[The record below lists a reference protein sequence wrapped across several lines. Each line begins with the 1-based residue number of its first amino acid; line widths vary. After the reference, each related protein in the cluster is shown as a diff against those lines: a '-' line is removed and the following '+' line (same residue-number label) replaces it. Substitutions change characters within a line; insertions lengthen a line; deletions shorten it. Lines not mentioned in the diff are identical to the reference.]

1 VSFSRSLPALL
12 AVAVSLGTLA
22 ATTPASA
29 QSKAE
34 CLASF
39 DRGQELRNRSRL
51 RAARDEFTVCARSE
65 CSPPVRKDCA
75 ERVEGVMRDMP
86 TLVPAARLSSGG
98 DLPDVAV
105 FVDDER
111 VRPDPGGSIA
121 VDPGRHTLR
130 FERAPYPPQTEEVV
144 ALIGQKNRVV
154 VATFPAPAETTP
166 AARPAGEAP
175 APPSSSSPS
184 PSRSPSRSLGTWIL
198 GGVGVA
204 ALGSFTFFAL
214 SGTAKH
220 SHFEDTCKPG
230 CSDDEIAQVRTRFI
244 AADVSLG
251 VALVA
256 LAAATYLFVT
266 MPAPSRQRLA
276 RSF

>member
-1 VSFSRSLPALL
+1 VSLDRSLLALL
-12 AVAVSLGTLA
+12 AAAVVLVITA
-22 ATTPASA
+22 PASG

-39 DRGQELRNRSRL
+39 DHGQELRNRGRL
-51 RAARDEFTVCARSE
+51 RAARDEFTLCAHTE

-86 TLVPAARLSSGG
+86 TLVPAARLSTGA
-98 DLPDVAV
+98 DVPDVTV
-105 FVDDER
+105 FVDNER
-111 VRPDPGGSIA
+111 VTPDPGGSVA

-130 FERAPYPPQTEEVV
+130 FERAPYPAQTEEVV

-154 VATFPAPAETTP
+154 VATFPAPTP
-166 AARPAGEAP
+166 AAPAARAP
-175 APPSSSSPS
+175 EEPSAPLSSPSSSPS
-184 PSRSPSRSLGTWIL
+184 PWAWLL

-204 ALGSFTFFAL
+204 ALGSFTFFAV
-214 SGTAKH
+214 SGAEKH
-220 SHFEDTCKPG
+220 AHFEDTCKPG
-230 CSDDEIAQVRTRFI
+230 CSDDEIGQVRTRFI
-244 AADVSLG
+244 AADISLG
-251 VALVA
+251 IGLVA

-266 MPAPSRQRLA
+266 TPQAGRQRLA

>member
-1 VSFSRSLPALL
+1 VSRDRSPAAGL
-12 AVAVSLGTLA
+12 AVALSLLA
-22 ATTPASA
+22 LSVTTPAGA

-51 RAARDEFTVCARSE
+51 RAARDEFTLCARSE
-65 CSPPVRKDCA
+65 CSPLVRKDCA
-75 ERVEGVMRDMP
+75 DRVEQVMHDMP
-86 TLVPAARLSSGG
+86 TLVPAARLSTGA
-98 DLPDVAV
+98 DLPDVV
-105 FVDDER
+105 IFVDDER
-111 VRPDPGGSIA
+111 VAPEPGGAVA

-130 FERAPYPPQTEEVV
+130 FERAPHAPQTQEVV

-154 VATFPAPAETTP
+154 IATFPAPMSSTP
-166 AARPAGEAP
+166 EARPSAEPP
-175 APPSSSSPS
+175 APPPA
-184 PSRSPSRSLGTWIL
+184 RSPLTWIL

-204 ALGSFTFFAL
+204 ALGSFAFFAV
-214 SGTAKH
+214 SGEAKH

-230 CSDDEIAQVRTRFI
+230 CSDAEIGQVRTRFI
-244 AADVSLG
+244 AADISLG

-256 LAAATYLFVT
+256 LAAATYFFVAT
-266 MPAPSRQRLA
+266 PTRQRLA